1 MTRPIVGGHAVI
13 GFCAHLF
20 AHLRVSRTSASNA
33 KRVATSPQ
41 GASRSVLSVMQA
53 ALDVAPLLTAA
64 PGVAS
69 LITGALAA
77 WR

>member
-33 KRVATSPQ
+33 KRVATSP
-41 GASRSVLSVMQA
+41 
-53 ALDVAPLLTAA
+53 
-64 PGVAS
+64 
-69 LITGALAA
+69 
-77 WR
+77 

>member
-1 MTRPIVGGHAVI
+1 
-13 GFCAHLF
+13 
-20 AHLRVSRTSASNA
+20 
-33 KRVATSPQ
+33 
-41 GASRSVLSVMQA
+41 MQA

-77 WR
+77 WC